1 MATLPDFDTL
11 RNNYPDGDP
20 GKVKSSIGGKVHAEW
35 ITNTCAIRLS
45 RAFNYSGVHIP
56 THFEGLSV
64 LSGADGM
71 WYAYRMRE
79 LKKWIETTFGE
90 PNIEKVQPV
99 GGHITRQSFSAM
111 HGIVAF
117 DIQFDDASGHLDL
130 WDGTSYIHQ
139 STDPRDYFTMAT
151 KVMLWELIVK

>member
-1 MATLPDFDTL
+1 MTTLPNFDVL
-11 RNNYPDGDP
+11 RGNYPDGDP
-20 GKVKSSIGGKVHAEW
+20 NTVKSNIGGKVDADW

-56 THFEGLSV
+56 TKFDGLSV

-79 LKKWIETTFGE
+79 LKKWIELTFGE
-90 PNIEKVQPV
+90 PNIVKVEPAN
-99 GGHITRQSFSAM
+99 GHITRESFAST

-117 DIQFDDASGHLDL
+117 DIRFDDASGHLDL
-130 WDGTSYIHQ
+130 WDGTRYIHQ
-139 STDPRDYFTMAT
+139 SADPRDYFALAT
-151 KVMLWELIVK
+151 KVVLWELALK